1 MKGFIIVV
9 LIFWIVSK
17 LLRKNVYINTFN
29 SFQQPRPQDDPA
41 AYRRP
46 EGEMTIEK
54 KAVPNKK
61 KDKHDKDDDGEFVD
75 YIEVK

>member
-9 LIFWIVSK
+9 IIFWVVSK

-29 SFQQPRPQDDPA
+29 SFQQPRQQDNARP
-41 AYRRP
+41 YQRP

-54 KAVPNKK
+54 KAVSQKK
-61 KDKHDKDDDGEFVD
+61 KDKNNKDDDGEFID
-75 YIEVK
+75 YVEIK

>member
-29 SFQQPRPQDDPA
+29 SFQERPYQK
-41 AYRRP
+41 P
-46 EGEMTIEK
+46 EGELTIEK
-54 KAVPNKK
+54 KARTAPKKNKK
-61 KDKHDKDDDGEFVD
+61 DQDDEGEFVA
-75 YIEVK
+75 YTEVK